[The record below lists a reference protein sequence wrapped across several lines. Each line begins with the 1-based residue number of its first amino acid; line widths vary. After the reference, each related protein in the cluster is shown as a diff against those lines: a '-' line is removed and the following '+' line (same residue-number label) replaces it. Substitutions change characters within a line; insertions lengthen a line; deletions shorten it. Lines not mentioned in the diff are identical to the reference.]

1 MKVLI
6 AIQGTGNG
14 HLARATEIVPLLSE
28 MAETDVLVSGTQ
40 ADLKLPFEV
49 KYRFY
54 GMSFVFGTNGGVDI
68 RKTIFKLRIFRFL
81 KDIFTLPV
89 HRYNLVI
96 CDFEPVTAWACKI
109 QRKKCVGLSHQNAV
123 LHHLAPKPQKTDWL
137 GKIILKR
144 YAPVSLKY
152 GFHFYQLDS
161 FNFPPVIR
169 SDVRKAKTYN
179 NNHYTVYLPSFSN
192 EEIERVLTAVPQ
204 VQWEVFSK
212 HNPETYQ
219 SENILFQPVSFE
231 KFNMSF
237 TSCQGILCNAGFE
250 TPAEALYMGKK
261 LCVIPMKNQYEQACN
276 AAFLSD
282 MGITALSD
290 FKKSV
295 HEIRHWVDNG
305 KPLIIQYPDITK
317 EILEKIIL
325 RNEI

>member
-14 HLARATEIVPLLSE
+14 HLARATEIVPILNE

-49 KYRFY
+49 KYRLH
-54 GMSFVFGTNGGVDI
+54 GLSFIFGTNGGVDI
-68 RKTIFKLRIFRFL
+68 RKTIAQIRIFRFL
-81 KDIFTLPV
+81 KDITTLPV
-89 HRYNLVI
+89 HKYDLI
-96 CDFEPVTAWACKI
+96 ISDFEPVTAWACKV
-109 QRKKCVGLSHQNAV
+109 QRKKCIGLSHQNAV
-123 LHHLAPKPQKTDWL
+123 LHQLAPKPRKTDWL
-137 GKIILKR
+137 GKVILKR

-152 GFHFYQLDS
+152 GFHFNQLDS
-161 FNFPPVIR
+161 FIFPPVIR
-169 SDVRKAKTYN
+169 SDVRKAKTFN

-192 EEIERVLTAVPQ
+192 EEIARVLTAVPQ

-231 KFNMSF
+231 KFNTSF
-237 TSCQGILCNAGFE
+237 TGCEGILCNAGFE

-261 LCVIPMKNQYEQACN
+261 LCVIPMKNQYEQVCN
-276 AAFLSD
+276 AAFLSE
-282 MGITALSD
+282 MGITTLTD

-295 HEIRHWVDNG
+295 NEIRHWVENG
-305 KPLIIQYPDITK
+305 KSFQIQFPDKTK

-325 RNEI
+325 RNDI

>member
-1 MKVLI
+1 MKILI

-14 HLARATEIVPLLSE
+14 HLARATEIVPLLKE

-49 KYRFY
+49 KYRLH

-68 RKTIFKLRIFRFL
+68 RKTVSQIRVLRFL
-81 KDIFTLPV
+81 KDIITLPV
-89 HRYNLVI
+89 NKYNLVI
-96 CDFEPVTAWACKI
+96 SDFEPVAAWACKLH
-109 QRKKCVGLSHQNAV
+109 RKKCVGLSHQNAV
-123 LHHLAPKPQKTDWL
+123 LHQHAPKPYKTDWF
-137 GKIILKR
+137 GKVILKR
-144 YAPVSLKY
+144 YAPVTIKY
-152 GFHFYQLDS
+152 GFHFNQLDS

-169 SDVRKAKTYN
+169 SDVRKAETIN

-192 EEIERVLTAVPQ
+192 EEIARVLAEVPQ
-204 VQWEVFSK
+204 VKWEVFSK

-219 SENILFQPVSFE
+219 SGNILFQPVSFE
-231 KFNMSF
+231 KFNKSF
-237 TSCQGILCNAGFE
+237 TGCEGILCNAGFE

-276 AAFLSD
+276 AAFLAD

-290 FKKSV
+290 FKESV
-295 HEIRHWVDNG
+295 HEIRYWVENG
-305 KPLIIQYPDITK
+305 KPFQIQYPDRTK
-317 EILEKIIL
+317 EILEKILL

>member
-14 HLARATEIVPLLSE
+14 HLARATEIVPLLNE

-49 KYRFY
+49 KYQLY
-54 GMSFVFGTNGGVDI
+54 GMSFIFGTNGGVDI
-68 RKTIFKLRIFRFL
+68 RKTILKLKIFRFL
-81 KDIFTLPV
+81 KDILTLPV
-89 HRYNLVI
+89 HKYNLVI

-137 GKIILKR
+137 GKVILKL

-152 GFHFYQLDS
+152 GFHFNQLDS

-169 SDVRKAKTYN
+169 SDVRKAKTYK

-192 EEIERVLTAVPQ
+192 EEIARVLSAVPQ
-204 VQWEVFSK
+204 VNWEVFSK

-219 SENILFQPVSFE
+219 SENILFQPVSFG
-231 KFNMSF
+231 KFNKSF
-237 TSCQGILCNAGFE
+237 TGCEGILCNAGFE

-261 LCVIPMKNQYEQACN
+261 LCVIPMKNQYEQECN
-276 AAFLSD
+276 AAFLSE
-282 MGITALSD
+282 MGITTLSD
-290 FKKSV
+290 FKESV
-295 HEIRHWVDNG
+295 HEIRHWVENG
-305 KPLIIQYPDITK
+305 KPLKIKYPDITK